1 MLKRIITSLV
11 ALCILVPILFLSHT
25 WVFPIAVAIVSV
37 VCLFEMFKCM
47 GLDKKLSITIPAY
60 LITLLLPILQRL
72 NIFGG
77 KVIASATV
85 LALVYL
91 VYLFA
96 LVIWSHGKLTYNEIA
111 SSALTSIYIVLSL
124 NMILFIRDF
133 NEDGAFLY
141 LLIFIGAWITD
152 IFAYFTG
159 MLFGKH
165 KLIPEI
171 SPKKTIEGSVGG
183 TLFCAVAFVVYGV
196 ILYLIGAS
204 VSLNYVALI
213 VGGLLAAIV
222 SQIGDLM
229 FSAIKRSRGIK
240 DYGKI
245 FPGHGGVL
253 DRFDS
258 ALAVAVILLAIE
270 SCVDLL

>member
-1 MLKRIITSLV
+1 MKTRIITGAVLTAV
-11 ALCILVPILFLSHT
+11 LIPTLIFSHT
-25 WVFPIAVAIVSV
+25 PLFVIMLALFAFMGEYEMLHCLGLEKNIAISLPAYILAVGLPVGARYITNGMFMQYAFVAIAICFLWMLAAYTFSKGKVTLEQAGGAATGCVYVAVAFTAIILLRDIADTGKYVY
-37 VCLFEMFKCM
+37 MF
-47 GLDKKLSITIPAY
+47 
-60 LITLLLPILQRL
+60 
-72 NIFGG
+72 
-77 KVIASATV
+77 
-85 LALVYL
+85 
-91 VYLFA
+91 
-96 LVIWSHGKLTYNEIA
+96 
-111 SSALTSIYIVLSL
+111 
-124 NMILFIRDF
+124 
-133 NEDGAFLY
+133 
-141 LLIFIGAWITD
+141 IFIGAWITD

-196 ILYLIGAS
+196 ILDLIGAD

>member
-1 MLKRIITSLV
+1 MKTRIITGAVLT
-11 ALCILVPILFLSHT
+11 AILIPTLIFSHT
-25 WVFPIAVAIVSV
+25 PLFVIMIALFAFAGEYEMLHCLGLEKNIAVS
-37 VCLFEMFKCM
+37 
-47 GLDKKLSITIPAY
+47 IPAY
-60 LITLLLPILQRL
+60 ILALALPLGARYITDGQFMQYAFVAIGVCFLWMMAAYT
-72 NIFGG
+72 FSKG
-77 KVIASATV
+77 KVTLEQAGGAGT
-85 LALVYL
+85 ACVY
-91 VYLFA
+91 VAVAFA
-96 LVIWSHGKLTYNEIA
+96 A
-111 SSALTSIYIVLSL
+111 IVLL
-124 NMILFIRDF
+124 RDIESTGKYVYMF
-133 NEDGAFLY
+133 
-141 LLIFIGAWITD
+141 IFIGAWITD

-171 SPKKTIEGSVGG
+171 SPKKTVEGAIGG

-196 ILYLIGAS
+196 ILDLIGADVS
-204 VSLNYVALI
+204 VNYIPLI
-213 VGGLLAAIV
+213 IGGLLAAVV

-258 ALAVAVILLAIE
+258 ALAVAVILLTIE
-270 SCVDLL
+270 SFVDLL